1 MSRQVPGTTACDI
14 VRGKRGSFKS
24 RGTLPPSLPPSFY
37 CGTSSS
43 SSFCFAFSIT
53 FAANVQTDFRITDVT
68 TTTATRSNKY
78 RLSARFHP
86 KSVQQ
91 SRHFRAVPDG
101 SSVKFPFIM
110 IPHAVNK
117 SVVRINVRFHKIW
130 FPDSGF
136 TTPRPEFETNF
147 QLWKT
152 FNKQRSAIE
161 QYLTAGSNFLNS
173 GKLIWL
179 TNRTIYTCLTCLTSW
194 LRSCTL

>member
-1 MSRQVPGTTACDI
+1 MCLGRYLVLRHVILLGGNAARSKVEEP
-14 VRGKRGSFKS
+14 S
-24 RGTLPPSLPPSFY
+24 LPPSLPPSFY

-86 KSVQQ
+86 KLVQQ

-130 FPDSGF
+130 FPDSPWSHD
-136 TTPRPEFETNF
+136 TARKRTRPKSSVTRLGDLLPFGLLLRDIGALF
-147 QLWKT
+147 LCIL
-152 FNKQRSAIE
+152 SA
-161 QYLTAGSNFLNS
+161 TGA
-173 GKLIWL
+173 
-179 TNRTIYTCLTCLTSW
+179 
-194 LRSCTL
+194 